1 MSKNT
6 SCKQCGEKL
15 GGLFG
20 SQDSGNGLCL
30 QCDGKRRQAAYR
42 EMAQPALEKQSAEKA
57 MLDAMIVTT
66 ESLVVNMDVV
76 ARHGI
81 VSADVA
87 YGQHAFKDM
96 AIGLTDT
103 FGGRSATLSK
113 TLRESRAT
121 ALDELKREAAALGA
135 NAVIA
140 IEINIT
146 TVGYAGSMTL
156 VSATGTAVTL
166 KHLN

>member
-1 MSKNT
+1 MAKHTNCT
-6 SCKQCGEKL
+6 QCGEKL

-20 SQDSGNGLCL
+20 SQDSGNGLCI

-42 EMAQPALEKQSAEKA
+42 ELARPALETEALLVE
-57 MLDAMIVTT
+57 MIVTT

-146 TVGYAGSMTL
+146 TVGHAGSMTL

-166 KHLN
+166 QCAQ